1 MQMFPWEKQRLNCK
15 LDHNNI
21 FIYKVPTEI
30 KLEIYGWGTGK
41 FINNQYFGNETFNL
55 NTNGNRYSSLF
66 DKIFGTYDYKFEIGV
81 KPDNWGYEFGYTHL
95 FFIPKKKQVLEG
107 PKGVKKQL
115 DSRILFLMDFAYD
128 GNENPDAIWD
138 CYDE

>member
-15 LDHNNI
+15 LEYNNI
-21 FIYKVPTEI
+21 YIYKVPTEI

-41 FINNQYFGNETFNL
+41 FINNQYFGNEIFNL
-55 NTNGNRYSSLF
+55 NTNGNRLSSLF
-66 DKIFGTYDYKFEIGV
+66 TKIFGKYDYDFEIGV
-81 KPDNWGYEFGYTHL
+81 KPDNWGYEFDYTHL
-95 FFIPKKKQVLEG
+95 FFTPKKKQVLEG

-128 GNENPDAIWD
+128 GNENPEAFWD

>member
-1 MQMFPWEKQRLNCK
+1 MFPWEKQRLNCK
-15 LDHNNI
+15 LEYNNI
-21 FIYKVPTEI
+21 YIYKVPTEI

-41 FINNQYFGNETFNL
+41 FINNQYFGNEIFNL
-55 NTNGNRYSSLF
+55 NTNGNRLSSLF
-66 DKIFGTYDYKFEIGV
+66 TKIFGKYDYDFEIGV
-81 KPDNWGYEFGYTHL
+81 KPDNWGYEFDYTHL
-95 FFIPKKKQVLEG
+95 FFTPKKKQVLEG

-128 GNENPDAIWD
+128 GNENPEAFWD